1 MSLIA
6 DFTLLR
12 ALLFSFYPFAF
23 LFDSSRRTHES
34 TKLQHKTQRD
44 KETEYEAEAEIET
57 ETERSNQY
65 GLRVKEEK
73 QLKVLL

>member
-1 MSLIA
+1 MSLIT

-44 KETEYEAEAEIET
+44 KETEAEAEAEA